1 MNITIHIHRTA
12 DCLPDADTDVL
23 VWEEGEQEAQLGALY
38 RTCPLEWVNAHGAPI
53 RSVVAWAA
61 LPALREAQA
70 VTTIT
75 GQRIDLAEPWRVPG

>member
-23 VWEEGEQEAQLGALY
+23 VWEEVESEAQLGALY

-61 LPALREAQA
+61 LPVLREEQA
-70 VTTIT
+70 LK
-75 GQRIDLAEPWRVPG
+75 DAA